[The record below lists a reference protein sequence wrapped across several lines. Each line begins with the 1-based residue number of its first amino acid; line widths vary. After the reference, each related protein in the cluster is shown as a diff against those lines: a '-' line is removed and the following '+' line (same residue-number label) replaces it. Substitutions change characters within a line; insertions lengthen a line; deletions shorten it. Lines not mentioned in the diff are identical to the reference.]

1 MKRVLVIDDDPQ
13 IRRLLK
19 LSLGMKDFE
28 VYEAAT
34 GFEGLQQ
41 VQACRPDI
49 ILLDLNLPD
58 QDGSAV
64 LAELRT
70 WSGIPV
76 IILSVRQ
83 GETGIVALLNAGAD
97 DYLVKPFS
105 TEELLARMNVALRR
119 SRPQLETPLFDCG
132 PLQIDWD
139 QRLVHISGVL
149 VKLTPTEYS
158 ILALL
163 ARQAGRI
170 VTYDYLLKELWGSI
184 SAMEGGSLRVHV
196 AAIRKKF
203 GPDGPRILVTEPGIG
218 FRLMEG

>member
-1 MKRVLVIDDDPQ
+1 MKRVLVIDDDAQ
-13 IRRLLK
+13 IRRLLN
-19 LSLGMKDFE
+19 LSLGKKDYE
-28 VYEAAT
+28 VFEAAT

-58 QDGSAV
+58 RDGTTV
-64 LAELRT
+64 LTELRG

-83 GETGIVALLNAGAD
+83 GEAGIVALLNAGAD

-119 SRPQLETPLFDCG
+119 SRPQLETPVFEYGTLR
-132 PLQIDWD
+132 IDWD
-139 QRLVHISGVL
+139 QRLVQVSGVS

-158 ILALL
+158 ILSLL

-170 VTYDYLLKELWGSI
+170 VTYDHLLKELWGSI

-196 AAIRKKF
+196 GSIRKKI

-218 FRLMEG
+218 FRLMGD